1 MDVIFLGLCRCRQS
15 WGASMWV
22 SLGTCNEDLD
32 ARRFGP
38 RRCTRLLGRRCGLAW
53 SASIDSLRVPRCGSP
68 LERVHVGLDARRS
81 TPLGRVDVRGSWGAR
96 RCGLAWSACWSASID
111 SLGVRRCAL
120 SNRRAATGGQERD
133 GCGDRRGGDLDG
145 RGQERDEDRG
155 DERGEGRSDGR
166 GQRDERGD
174 GSGGDHDGRDQEH
187 DEDCGDERGE
197 GRYDGRCDGSG
208 QERDGRGGDR
218 DVATGTWLGDDGRLP
233 RRCATLTPPGCQELW
248 AHAWRAPDCAP
259 ARTGA
264 PRTHASIVPSLPCA
278 RLMTGQ
284 RIFARN
290 QTESIL

>member
-1 MDVIFLGLCRCRQS
+1 M
-15 WGASMWV
+15 
-22 SLGTCNEDLD
+22 
-32 ARRFGP
+32 
-38 RRCTRLLGRRCGLAW
+38 
-53 SASIDSLRVPRCGSP
+53 SAAKG
-68 LERVHVGLDARRS
+68 E
-81 TPLGRVDVRGSWGAR
+81 
-96 RCGLAWSACWSASID
+96 
-111 SLGVRRCAL
+111 
-120 SNRRAATGGQERD
+120 ATGAAIAK
-133 GCGDRRGGDLDG
+133 
-145 RGQERDEDRG
+145 
-155 DERGEGRSDGR
+155 
-166 GQRDERGD
+166 RDERGD

-284 RIFARN
+284 RIFN
-290 QTESIL
+290 LCTESDRKYSLEFLEFFFVPRAPSSWPFCTKSYVLVAFGTSILSNFACFASRRSTPANPGGATRVCIFQAIGIYSAQTLSRISRFGNFY